1 MKFKNEKDLAEF
13 IDHRGGALWLVGG
26 AVRDEIMGIGSE
38 DRDYM
43 ITGLAVESLPFKKVA
58 GSDFP
63 VFLVDIGGKVSEV
76 ALARKEQ
83 KAGKGYHGFTFYSD
97 PSVTVEQDLQRRDVT
112 INAIAKNVL
121 TGGIADPFKGIP
133 DIENKKLRHVSPAF
147 GEDPLRVYRVAR
159 FAGRFNFSVDP
170 ETLLLMHSMKKELYA
185 LTVERVWKEVEK
197 VFELKNPR
205 RFFEILNEVDVLD
218 VHFPEVAALRV
229 PDRHDGT
236 AFNHTMNLINF
247 GTNPR
252 ERFGLLVHDFGK
264 GKTDKAKHPDHHGH
278 HELGVTEVGNFCKR
292 LKVPKKLETFGKFC
306 AAEHMKIKKA
316 DEMRPGKFVRWALQM
331 NRHLDEL
338 LRVAKLDAIHRSGVD
353 FEAEVRRFEKVERL
367 IKLVRKIEQEVTGQT
382 LLQEGHKP
390 GKQFGESLFQ
400 RRVAAFK
407 EEIQES

>member
-1 MKFKNEKDLAEF
+1 MKFKNEQALAEF
-13 IDHRGGALWLVGG
+13 VDQRGGALWLVGG
-26 AVRDEIMGIGSE
+26 AVRDEIMGIDSE

-83 KAGKGYHGFTFYSD
+83 KAGKGYHGFTFYTD

-121 TGGIADPFKGIP
+121 TGKIADPFNGIQ
-133 DIENKKLRHVSPAF
+133 DIENQKLRHISPAF

-159 FAGRFNFSVDP
+159 FAARFNFSVDP
-170 ETLLLMHSMKKELYA
+170 QTLLLMHSMKKELSA
-185 LTVERVWKEVEK
+185 LTVERIWKEVEK
-197 VFELKNPR
+197 VLALENPR

-218 VHFPEVAALRV
+218 VHFPEIAALRV

-236 AFNHTMNLINF
+236 AFNHTMNLVNF
-247 GTNPR
+247 GISPK

-264 GKTDKAKHPDHHGH
+264 GKTDKASHPAHHGH
-278 HELGVTEVGNFCKR
+278 HELGVTEVANFCKR
-292 LKVPKKLETFGKFC
+292 LKAPKKLEAFGKLC

-316 DEMRPGKFVRWALQM
+316 DEMRPGKFVRWALQL
-331 NRHLDEL
+331 NKNLDDL
-338 LRVAKLDAIHRSGVD
+338 LRIAMLDAFHRIGVD
-353 FEAEVRRFEKVERL
+353 FEAEARRFEKVKRL
-367 IKLVRKIEQEVTGQT
+367 INLVRKVEKEVTGQT
-382 LLQEGHKP
+382 LLQEGVKQ
-390 GKQFGESLFQ
+390 GKQFGEKLFQ

-407 EEIQES
+407 KETGEN